1 MLLNKK
7 EANSKCRHSSLC
19 LDVCNN
25 SGWREGDTHRGEKL
39 REEAI
44 AEAEF
49 LDEIQTKVLELSFVL
64 FTATTI
70 ALLGDLYFFKL
81 TQPYTVSTEPIFVNV
96 QGAQKSIPRNRFL
109 GSLNVYKFVLC
120 LVSVDCKEK
129 EENLIE
135 NHTFF
140 LMVKEIHTE
149 ISILRTLR
157 IMPRNLNE
165 IVH

>member
-1 MLLNKK
+1 MRDLHGVTENQRMCSMLPNKK
-7 EANSKCRHSSLC
+7 EANPKCRHSSLC
-19 LDVCNN
+19 PDAYNN

-39 REEAI
+39 RQEAI

-96 QGAQKSIPRNRFL
+96 QGVQKSIPRNRFL
-109 GSLNVYKFVLC
+109 G
-120 LVSVDCKEK
+120 
-129 EENLIE
+129 
-135 NHTFF
+135 
-140 LMVKEIHTE
+140 
-149 ISILRTLR
+149 
-157 IMPRNLNE
+157 P
-165 IVH
+165 